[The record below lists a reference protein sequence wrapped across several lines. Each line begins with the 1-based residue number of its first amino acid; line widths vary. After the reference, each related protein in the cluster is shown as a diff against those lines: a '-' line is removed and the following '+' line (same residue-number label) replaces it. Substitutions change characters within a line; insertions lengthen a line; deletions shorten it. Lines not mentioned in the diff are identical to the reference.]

1 MILKSLISLFIFLA
15 IYFVPARAQSFSEY
29 LADESVLYA
38 QTKQVNQFFR
48 RFNGEESLSGVR
60 YYERDSLYRNA
71 NFRKR
76 YLNVLFD
83 LENHAIGE
91 SSRKEF
97 VSQVTKARQPNFLN
111 FHAPGWF
118 AEVSTKFMQAGSEV
132 KVTLFLKL
140 EQENLG
146 YKWVI
151 TDVFYKPFN
160 DLFIAE
166 DDGKMLFLHP
176 MSHELDFMNL
186 IKVFQDKEKIAKYAS
201 QGFKPSYLTLLL
213 YEIKRGNMKFLSVE
227 NVKFHFFQIPG
238 WYFELSDLR
247 RSGYNAG
254 WLITALLPISETEKG
269 LLLKY
274 IYHE

>member
-1 MILKSLISLFIFLA
+1 MIRIILIVLFLTICS
-15 IYFVPARAQSFSEY
+15 VPARAQSFGEY
-29 LADESVLYA
+29 LGDESVLYA

-48 RFNGEESLSGVR
+48 RFNGEESVSGIR
-60 YYERDSLYRNA
+60 YYERDSLYRNP
-71 NFRKR
+71 NFRHR

-83 LENHAIGE
+83 LENHSVGE
-91 SSRKEF
+91 KMRKDF
-97 VSQVTKARQPNFLN
+97 VEQVTKRNRPNFLN

-118 AEVSTKFMQAGSEV
+118 AEVSTKFIHHGSEV
-132 KVTLFLKL
+132 KVILFLKL

-160 DLFIAE
+160 DLLASE
-166 DDGKMLFLHP
+166 DDGNMLFLHP

-186 IKVFQDKEKIAKYAS
+186 IKVFQDKDKIAKYAS
-201 QGFKPSYLTLLL
+201 KGFKPNYLTLLL
-213 YEIKRGNMKFLSVE
+213 YEIKRGNMKFQTVE
-227 NVKFHFFQIPG
+227 NVKFHFFQVPG

-247 RSGYNAG
+247 RTGYNAG
-254 WLITALLPISETEKG
+254 WLITGLIPISETEKE

-274 IYHE
+274 IYHD